1 MLISEDWITAQQAVI
16 GSMLIDCKAIPLA
29 LNKCQSADFTPPQ
42 QILFD
47 TIRQMFV
54 SRGGIEGIDP
64 VSILA
69 AVPEAEF
76 HDRKQLRDYILQL
89 MEITP
94 TAANVERYADLCR
107 QHRAVAQIQE
117 TARALLETKDLARMR
132 ELLGEASA
140 AAMDRRDSRV
150 VGMKAAMVSFFERL
164 SSPRRWLKWPFP
176 GMNQYIFAR
185 PGDFIILGAESSVG
199 KTAMALQLATYW
211 SRCGKRVGFFSF
223 ETDEEDITDRLM
235 AGFMGVNMYQILR
248 GNLTDADYRNA
259 AQISMHVSQ
268 LPFTVID
275 ASGMTVAD
283 ISARTLIEGFDII
296 LIDYLQLI
304 TPESGHTRAEEVAKI
319 SRALKHL
326 GRSTKTTV
334 IALSQLRRD
343 EDQQHP
349 TNDRLLESG
358 QLRNDADIII
368 LLSLED
374 KKDQGGQRRFQVSK
388 NKRGKLTWT
397 VLNFD
402 GGRQLFFDPIYKEPP
417 VPDWCQDGT
426 QEAIDM

>member
-1 MLISEDWITAQQAVI
+1 
-16 GSMLIDCKAIPLA
+16 
-29 LNKCQSADFTPPQ
+29 
-42 QILFD
+42 
-47 TIRQMFV
+47 
-54 SRGGIEGIDP
+54 
-64 VSILA
+64 
-69 AVPEAEF
+69 
-76 HDRKQLRDYILQL
+76 
-89 MEITP
+89 
-94 TAANVERYADLCR
+94 
-107 QHRAVAQIQE
+107 
-117 TARALLETKDLARMR
+117 MR

-185 PGDFIILGAESSVG
+185 SGDFIILGAESSVG

-211 SRCGKRVGFFSF
+211 SRCGKKVGFFSF
-223 ETDEEDITDRLM
+223 ETDEEDMTDRLM

-248 GNLTDADYRNA
+248 GDLTDADYSNA

-268 LPFTVID
+268 LPFDVID
-275 ASGMTVAD
+275 ANGMTVAD

-326 GRSTKTTV
+326 GRSTRTTV

-402 GGRQLFFDPIYKEPP
+402 GGRQLFFDPIYKDPP
-417 VPDWCQDGT
+417 VPDWCQAGT